1 MQSLGQKTELFT
13 LRNKMKLNVLKQD
26 GSKGAALTVDDS
38 VFGITPNESV
48 VHQAVVAELAN
59 GRQGTHASKNRSAVR
74 GGGRK
79 PWKQKGR
86 GVARAGTTRSPIWK
100 GGGVVFGP
108 EPHDYDTKLPKKMR
122 RLARRSVLSNCASSG
137 QLMVVDE
144 ISVSSP
150 KTKEFIQVL
159 NALNLDGKKVT
170 VLVASYNDNVFL
182 AARNIP
188 NVYIVEATSASTYDL
203 LDCEVLLAEKS
214 GLALLNEQ
222 LMVKS

>member
-1 MQSLGQKTELFT
+1 
-13 LRNKMKLNVLKQD
+13 MKIKVLKKD
-26 GSKGAALTVDDS
+26 GTKGTSVTVDDS
-38 VFGITPNESV
+38 VFGIKPNESV

-79 PWKQKGR
+79 PFKQKGR

-108 EPHDYDTKLPKKMR
+108 EPHGYETKMPKKMR
-122 RLARRSVLSNCASSG
+122 RLARRSVLSDKASAG
-137 QLMVVDE
+137 GLVVVEE
-144 ISVSSP
+144 IVVSNG
-150 KTKEFIQVL
+150 KTKEFIEIL
-159 NALNLDGKKVT
+159 KSLSLYGKKLT
-170 VLVASYNDNVFL
+170 ILVSAENEKVFL

-188 NVYIVEATSASTYDL
+188 NIYVIEATSASTYDL
-203 LDCEVLLAEKS
+203 LDCEVLLFEKA
-214 GLALLNEQ
+214 GLALLNDS